1 MIPKLRPYYKQLK
14 IYSVLCSLLSVLL
27 SCNNTNKSITSTSVE
42 PFNQTD
48 NWVVLDKTNADQNGT
63 TYSWDFKVNQSS
75 DYVLQM
81 VSNEAT
87 FKNNETVKLKLGE
100 QSFETSLLNDYRI
113 NNNEIVSEFETI
125 MPLQHTGKEHLSIT
139 TKADF
144 KRLRFIPHFKQPIG
158 SGKYHQEWLS
168 MHQSK
173 EKQEALNRFKEAK
186 LGMFIHWGL
195 YSQAGGMWKGTKINN
210 APHPGPKV
218 AEWLMYAFQIPRTEY
233 RELAKTFNPD
243 QSFAQNVV
251 KLAKDV
257 GMKYIVI
264 TSKHHDGFALFDSN
278 YSEFNMVD
286 ATPYKADIIKELYDA
301 CLAEGIDFGVY
312 YSHGNDWMDGT
323 DGNYANIKKTN
334 DSLGIYTHPSGK
346 NLWDPSD
353 NTHKDYLQNKAYP
366 QIKELL
372 TMLPELRLIWF
383 DGTGFTTE
391 EQAFQFY
398 KLVYDN
404 NPNVLVNRRVGYA
417 FGDYLD
423 AGDNKIPSASETLE
437 KYWETCGT
445 TNNSWGY
452 KSYDEDWKSP
462 KELLYYFVDILSK
475 GGNYL
480 LNIGPDGTG
489 HVPETSAQN
498 LRAMG
503 KWVHQNAEAV
513 YGTSRWKTPN
523 EGQEETLLDGT
534 GHRASKGFQ
543 REFTSKDFWFTTKAN
558 KVYVISLSNTDGD
571 ILIKSLRKGEAEIE
585 QVKRLGS
592 DTTLSYTQ
600 NENGLQTTITNLPKD
615 VLGYVIEVTLKNN
628 YEN

>member
-1 MIPKLRPYYKQLK
+1 MKRLK
-14 IYSVLCSLLSVLL
+14 INTVLICSLFIALIVQY
-27 SCNNTNKSITSTSVE
+27 SCTTKEKANVSENKR
-42 PFNQTD
+42 FNQTD
-48 NWVVLDKTNADQNGT
+48 NWIVLDKTDATKEGHT
-63 TYSWDFKVNQSS
+63 FSWTFEVKQPS

-81 VSNEAT
+81 VSTEAS
-87 FKNNETVKLKLGE
+87 FKNNESVKIKIGE
-100 QSFETSLLNDYRI
+100 QEFEASLLKNYVINSND
-113 NNNEIVSEFETI
+113 IVSEFKNIFSIKNTEKQT
-125 MPLQHTGKEHLSIT
+125 LSIT
-139 TKADF
+139 TDADF
-144 KRLRFIPHFKQPIG
+144 KSLRIIPHYKKPIG
-158 SGKYHQEWLS
+158 SGKYHQEWLA

-173 EKQEALNRFKEAK
+173 EKQEALKRLKEAK

-195 YSQAGGMWKGTKINN
+195 YSQAGGIWKGTKINN

-218 AEWLMYAFQIPRTEY
+218 AEWLMYAFQIPREDY

-243 QSFAQNVV
+243 KSFAQNVV

-264 TSKHHDGFALFDSN
+264 TSKHHDGFALFNSKH
-278 YSEFNMVD
+278 SEFDMVD
-286 ATPYKADIIKELYDA
+286 ATPYKADIIKELYNA
-301 CLAEGIDFGVY
+301 CLEEGIDFGVY

-323 DGNYANIKKTN
+323 DGNYKNVKKVN
-334 DSLGIYTHPSGK
+334 DSLGIYTHPNGK
-346 NLWDPSD
+346 NLWDPSE
-353 NTHKDYLQNKAYP
+353 NTHESYLENKAYP

-391 EQAFQFY
+391 AQAFQFY
-398 KLVYDN
+398 KLVYER

-480 LNIGPDGTG
+480 LNIGPDGKG

-498 LRAMG
+498 LRDMG
-503 KWVHQNAEAV
+503 KWIHQNADAV
-513 YGTSRWKTPN
+513 YGTTRWKTPN

-534 GHRASKGFQ
+534 GHRAAKGFK
-543 REFTSKDFWFTTKAN
+543 RDFTSKDFWFTAKEN
-558 KVYVISLSNTDGD
+558 KVYVISLTQTEGD
-571 ILIKSLRKGEAEIE
+571 ILIKSLKKGEGDIE
-585 QVKRLGS
+585 QVKLLGS
-592 DTTLSYTQ
+592 DKILNWNQ
-600 NENGLQTTITNLPKD
+600 NKNGLQTTITGVPKD
-615 VLGYVIEVTLKNN
+615 ALGYVIEVTLKNN
-628 YEN
+628 

>member
-1 MIPKLRPYYKQLK
+1 MKRLK
-14 IYSVLCSLLSVLL
+14 INTILICSLVLTL
-27 SCNNTNKSITSTSVE
+27 IAQYSCTTKEKANTFQNQEFDQTNNWI
-42 PFNQTD
+42 
-48 NWVVLDKTNADQNGT
+48 VLDKTDATKEGT
-63 TYSWDFKVNQSS
+63 TFSWTFEVKNPS
-75 DYVLQM
+75 DYVLQ
-81 VSNEAT
+81 VVTKDASFTDN
-87 FKNNETVKLKLGE
+87 KRGTVKLGE
-100 QSFETSLLNDYRI
+100 QVFEESLSKNYVI
-113 NNNEIVSEFETI
+113 NENEIVSEFKNI
-125 MPLQHTGKEHLSIT
+125 IPLKNTEKQTLSIT
-139 TKADF
+139 TEADF
-144 KRLRFIPHFKQPIG
+144 KSLRFIPHFKKQIG
-158 SGKYHQEWLS
+158 SGKYHQEWLV
-168 MHQSK
+168 MHQSD
-173 EKQEALNRFKEAK
+173 EKQEALKRFKEAK
-186 LGMFIHWGL
+186 FGMFIHWGL
-195 YSQAGGMWKGTKINN
+195 YSQAGGIWKGTKINN

-218 AEWLMYAFQIPRTEY
+218 AEWLMYAFQIPREDY
-233 RELAKTFNPD
+233 KELAKTFNPD
-243 QSFAQNVV
+243 KSFAQNVV

-264 TSKHHDGFALFDSN
+264 TSKHHDGFALFDSK
-278 YSEFNMVD
+278 SSDFNMVD

-323 DGNYANIKKTN
+323 DGNYANVKKVN
-334 DSLGIYTHPSGK
+334 DSLGIYTHPNGK

-353 NTHKDYLQNKAYP
+353 NTHEEYLQNKAYP
-366 QIKELL
+366 QIEELL

-391 EQAFQFY
+391 AQAFQFY
-398 KLVYDN
+398 KLVYDI

-452 KSYDEDWKSP
+452 KSYDNDWKSP

-480 LNIGPDGTG
+480 LNIGPDGKG

-503 KWVHQNAEAV
+503 KWIHKNADAV
-513 YGTSRWKTPN
+513 YGTTRWNTPN

-543 REFTSKDFWFTTKAN
+543 REFTSKDFWFTTKGN
-558 KVYVISLSNTDGD
+558 KVYAISLTNTDGD
-571 ILIKSLRKGEAEIE
+571 ILIKSLRKGKGDIE
-585 QVKRLGS
+585 KVKLLGS
-592 DTTLSYTQ
+592 DKTLSYTQ
-600 NENGLQTTITNLPKD
+600 NKNGLQTTVTGVPKD
-615 VLGYVIEVTLKNN
+615 ALGFVIEVTLKNN
-628 YEN
+628 